1 MKYAEPRAYADPEKA
16 ARRIVEIA
24 STVDRCRTG
33 ASMSS

>member
-1 MKYAEPRAYADPEKA
+1 MKFANYRTFADPEKA

-24 STVDRCRTG
+24 STVSLRKMG